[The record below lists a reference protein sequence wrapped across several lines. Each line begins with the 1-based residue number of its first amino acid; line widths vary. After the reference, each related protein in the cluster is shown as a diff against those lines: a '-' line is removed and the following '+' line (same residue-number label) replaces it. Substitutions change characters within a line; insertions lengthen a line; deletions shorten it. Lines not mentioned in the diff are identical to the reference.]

1 MGLTRKIKWSYTLI
15 EQSPIISSL
24 LGLTVLLEYI
34 ETILPDLCLNY
45 KGINP
50 LVITLFIFETSN
62 ILI

>member
-15 EQSPIISSL
+15 EQSPVISSL
-24 LGLTVLLEYI
+24 FALTVLLEYI
-34 ETILPDLCLNY
+34 ETILLDLCLNY